1 VLAPARSYV
10 GGSRFTPPT
19 GAAMTTSYSSSATS
33 PIGVGADL
41 LTAAIE
47 GQESAW
53 VALFTRFS
61 TALHAVARSCRLN
74 EHDAHDV
81 AQTTWLRLIEN
92 AHRIR
97 SPEALG
103 AWLAITA
110 RRECLRLIR
119 IYARERTTD
128 PFELPERAT
137 NTAINTPILDRERRA
152 VLRRAIEGL
161 PPHQRSLLEVLTADP
176 APSYE
181 QIAAALQIP
190 IGSIGPTRGRALA
203 SLRRDADL
211 LVAVGD

>member
-1 VLAPARSYV
+1 
-10 GGSRFTPPT
+10 
-19 GAAMTTSYSSSATS
+19 MTTTYFTSDAS

-41 LTAAIE
+41 LSAAIA

-53 VALFTRFS
+53 VALFNRFS

-81 AQTTWLRLIEN
+81 AQTTWLRLLEN

-119 IYARERTTD
+119 ISARERSTD
-128 PFELPERAT
+128 PCELPEGAAS
-137 NTAINTPILDRERRA
+137 TAVNVQILESERTA
-152 VLRRAIEGL
+152 GLQRAIEGL
-161 PPHQRSLLEVLTADP
+161 PAHQRSLLHVLAADP

-181 QIAAALQIP
+181 QISAALDIP

-203 SLRRDADL
+203 ALRRDADL